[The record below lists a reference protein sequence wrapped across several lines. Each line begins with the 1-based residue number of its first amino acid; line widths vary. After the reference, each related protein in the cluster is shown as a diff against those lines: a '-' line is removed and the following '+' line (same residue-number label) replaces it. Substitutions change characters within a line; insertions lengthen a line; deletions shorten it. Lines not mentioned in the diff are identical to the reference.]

1 MNIADVQA
9 VITSAKARG
18 REPLD
23 RFLKNRL
30 PEAKDHQIRETGD
43 VALEIIDS
51 IPLFLA
57 RARQA
62 AEQRGLTQVVA
73 PILEQAAE
81 YFLSPMDVIPEM
93 THGLAGLLDDAYLVL
108 KILQRLDE
116 GATPLLEWELDEPLE
131 LLSGLMGVETTRR
144 LDLVSHQF
152 MERAELHFTRYWE
165 SVAAEA

>member
-1 MNIADVQA
+1 
-9 VITSAKARG
+9 
-18 REPLD
+18 
-23 RFLKNRL
+23 
-30 PEAKDHQIRETGD
+30 
-43 VALEIIDS
+43 
-51 IPLFLA
+51 
-57 RARQA
+57 
-62 AEQRGLTQVVA
+62 
-73 PILEQAAE
+73 
-81 YFLSPMDVIPEM
+81 M